1 MDCNEP
7 PLQPEN
13 EPSEEANLY
22 AINYCDG
29 NPVDEICGAA
39 QLAFQDQNQFNIY
52 PNPSAGFISIDSYF
66 DFDKIHIFNIQGKEL
81 LTLDGSINGLNIDLS
96 KFENGSYII
105 QLSTKNGAV
114 SETSRFELIR

>member
-52 PNPSAGFISIDSYF
+52 PNPSTGFISIDSDF